1 MVMDLFT
8 ERADVNSGTIRARQQ
23 LRRCKRRLLGIVF
36 RTDAMPAALLPDML
50 AQKLV
55 GSGIE
60 NADVK
65 GIPLNIDELPD
76 PARRNAVIG
85 CIDFDTPI
93 QMNGAF
99 SVLVVTKRLQRQ
111 WNEERL
117 LLSKHCCDLPLRGS

>member
-8 ERADVNSGTIRARQQ
+8 ESADVNSGTIRTRQQ
-23 LRRCKRRLLGIVF
+23 LRRCKRRLLWIVF

-65 GIPLNIDELPD
+65 RIPLNVDEFSD
-76 PARRNAVIG
+76 PTRRNAVVG
-85 CIDFDTPI
+85 GLDFDTPI

-99 SVLVVTKRLQRQ
+99 AVLVVS
-111 WNEERL
+111 ERL
-117 LLSKHCCDLPLRGS
+117 